1 MASESFETFKPSAYN
16 LIKEDHGDCNGD
28 FNDDFLLSSN
38 WCPSDFAKI
47 DKAKTEVEDGKKH
60 YTESRFAGFELHIV
74 NSARR
79 V

>member
-1 MASESFETFKPSAYN
+1 MASESFKTFKPSAYN
-16 LIKEDHGDCNGD
+16 LIKEDHGDYNGD

-47 DKAKTEVEDGKKH
+47 DKAKTEVEVDKKH
-60 YTESRFAGFELHIV
+60 IESRFAEFELHIV